1 MFRCKALKFRCA
13 LDILLLSIISK
24 SKSFNCMLTSS
35 IVIFQAAVWSIMFD
49 NFWDTNDLSFN
60 VLFTIDLF
68 LNNDLFYNCIPHVC
82 LTFPAHQR
90 PSNIESPITRHDPF
104 GQVCTLILWF
114 DFLLRLDLSLLF
126 SEFVFIWFVW
136 SSFAGGCKLFLWLV
150 AVASHALLLS
160 FT

>member
-35 IVIFQAAVWSIMFD
+35 IVIFQAAVWSIIFD

-60 VLFTIDLF
+60 MLFTIDLF

-82 LTFPAHQR
+82 LTFSAHQGLPTSSR
-90 PSNIESPITRHDPF
+90 QSQGMILLARYA
-104 GQVCTLILWF
+104 LWF
-114 DFLLRLDLSLLF
+114 FGSTFYWGWIYHCFFQNSFLFDLFGRLLQ
-126 SEFVFIWFVW
+126 V
-136 SSFAGGCKLFLWLV
+136 
-150 AVASHALLLS
+150 VASCS
-160 FT
+160 YD